1 MTVSS
6 VSNSPLD
13 HLALD
18 LELPWHEQKEQQDQF
33 IKLIKKVVVPIM
45 VFLMVMP
52 LLPDLTGEEEVK
64 EKIVAKVLLDPPKLE
79 PVPPPPPQEA
89 PKQKTQ
95 SKRPDAKPK
104 AGAKS
109 GAPNMATLSQQ
120 LSALRNSVNVSK
132 MQNKNVFEA
141 TTGKTQKSARAM
153 LGKNSATSSSGGL
166 KASDI
171 TVNAKG
177 ATLADHSSNQVE
189 SSIANIELPS
199 AAEYHYDPTKNAKRD
214 MQSIRRTIERYKG
227 AVYAQYAK
235 ALRVNP
241 DLAGRFIF
249 SFVILPD
256 GSIDKLRLKSSELG
270 DKALERKLLDK
281 IQQINFGKEDSNA
294 TAVEYTYTFLPS

>member
-1 MTVSS
+1 MTAVSMN
-6 VSNSPLD
+6 NSALD

-18 LELPWHEQKEQQDQF
+18 LELPWHEEKEQQEAF
-33 IKLIKKVVVPIM
+33 EKLIKKVVIPIM
-45 VFLMVMP
+45 LFLLVMQ
-52 LLPDLTGEEEVK
+52 LLPDMSGEEEVK
-64 EKIVAKVLLDPPKLE
+64 EKIVAKVMLEPPKLE
-79 PVPPPPPQEA
+79 PVPPKPQDA

-95 SKRPDAKPK
+95 SKRPGAKPK
-104 AGAKS
+104 AGAKN
-109 GAPNMATLSQQ
+109 GAPNMAALSQQ

-141 TTGKTQKSARAM
+141 TSGKTQKSSRAM
-153 LGKNSATSSSGGL
+153 LGKNSVNSSSGGL

-177 ATLADHSSNQVE
+177 ATLADHSSSQVE

-227 AVYAQYAK
+227 SVYAQYAK

-241 DLAGRFIF
+241 DLAGRFVF

-270 DKALERKLLDK
+270 DKGLEKKLLDK
-281 IQQINFGKEDSNA
+281 IRQINFGKEDSNA

>member
-1 MTVSS
+1 MTAVSMN
-6 VSNSPLD
+6 NSALD

-18 LELPWHEQKEQQDQF
+18 LELPWHEEKEQQEAF
-33 IKLIKKVVVPIM
+33 EKLIKKVVIPIM
-45 VFLMVMP
+45 LFLLVMQ
-52 LLPDLTGEEEVK
+52 LLPDMSGEEEVK
-64 EKIVAKVLLDPPKLE
+64 EKIVAKVMLEPPKLE
-79 PVPPPPPQEA
+79 PVPPKPQDA
-89 PKQKTQ
+89 QKQKTQ
-95 SKRPDAKPK
+95 SKRPGAKPK
-104 AGAKS
+104 AGAKN
-109 GAPNMATLSQQ
+109 GAPNMAALSQQ

-141 TTGKTQKSARAM
+141 TSGKTQKSSRAM
-153 LGKNSATSSSGGL
+153 LGKNSVNSSSGGL

-177 ATLADHSSNQVE
+177 ATLADHSSSQVE

-227 AVYAQYAK
+227 SVYAQYAK

-241 DLAGRFIF
+241 DLAGRFVF

-270 DKALERKLLDK
+270 DKGLEKKLLDK
-281 IQQINFGKEDSNA
+281 IRQINFGKEDSNA

>member
-1 MTVSS
+1 MTVMSA
-6 VSNSPLD
+6 NNTPLD

-18 LELPWHEQKEQQDQF
+18 LELPWHEQAEQQAAF
-33 IKLIKKVVVPIM
+33 EKLIKKVVVPIM
-45 VFLMVMP
+45 LFLLVMQ
-52 LLPDLTGEEEVK
+52 LLPDLTGDKEEVK
-64 EKIVAKVLLDPPKLE
+64 EKIVAKVMLEPPKLE
-79 PVPPPPPQEA
+79 PVPPKPQDA

-95 SKRPDAKPK
+95 SKRPGAKPK
-104 AGAKS
+104 AGAKN
-109 GAPNMATLSQQ
+109 GAPNMAALSQQ
-120 LSALRNSVNVSK
+120 LTALRNSVNVSK

-141 TTGKTQKSARAM
+141 TSGKTQKSTRAM
-153 LGKNSATSSSGGL
+153 LGKSSVNSSSGGL

-177 ATLADHSSNQVE
+177 ATLADHSSSQVE

-227 AVYAQYAK
+227 AVYSQYAK
-235 ALRVNP
+235 ALRINP
-241 DLAGRFIF
+241 DLAGRFVF

-256 GSIDKLRLKSSELG
+256 GSIDNLRLKSSELG
-270 DKALERKLLDK
+270 DKNLEKKLLDK
-281 IQQINFGKEDSNA
+281 IRQINFGKEDSNA

>member
-1 MTVSS
+1 MTTAS
-6 VSNSPLD
+6 VTASNLD

-18 LELPWHEQKEQQDQF
+18 LELPWHEQKEQHDQF
-33 IKLIKKVVVPIM
+33 VKLIKKVVVPVM
-45 VFLMVMP
+45 VFFMVMP
-52 LLPDLTGEEEVK
+52 LLPDFSGEDEVK
-64 EKIVAKVLLDPPKLE
+64 EKVVAKVLLEPPKIE
-79 PVPPPPPQEA
+79 PTPPPPQEA

-104 AGAKS
+104 AGAKN

-132 MQNKNVFEA
+132 MQNKNVFVA
-141 TTGKTQKSARAM
+141 SSGKTQKSTRAM
-153 LGKNSATSSSGGL
+153 LGKNSVTSSSGGL
-166 KASDI
+166 QASDI

-177 ATLADHSSNQVE
+177 ATLADHSTNNVE
-189 SSIANIELPS
+189 SSIASIELPS

-227 AVYAQYAK
+227 AVYSQYAK
-235 ALRVNP
+235 ALRINP
-241 DLAGRFIF
+241 DLAGRFVF

-256 GSIDKLRLKSSELG
+256 GSIDMLRLKSSELG
-270 DKALERKLLDK
+270 DKALEQKLLRK
-281 IQQINFGKEDSNA
+281 IQQINFGKEDVNA